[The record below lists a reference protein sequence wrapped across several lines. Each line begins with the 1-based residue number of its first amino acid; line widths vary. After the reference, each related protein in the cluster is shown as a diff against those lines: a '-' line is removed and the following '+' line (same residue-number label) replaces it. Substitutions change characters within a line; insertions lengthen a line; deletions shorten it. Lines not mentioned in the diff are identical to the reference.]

1 MPIEYFAFLKIIHI
15 GSLIFWLGPSLGAW
29 CCLLVLRKQ
38 EGEFSSATQRL
49 YQVFIKLLI
58 VEHLAFMALLASGFW
73 MAKTWF
79 GFQQPWLQWKL
90 LIILC
95 LIVPLELL
103 DIWYG
108 NIKLGKLFST
118 IDRTQYLPDETR
130 TLFVYHRYI
139 T

>member
-1 MPIEYFAFLKIIHI
+1 
-15 GSLIFWLGPSLGAW
+15 
-29 CCLLVLRKQ
+29 
-38 EGEFSSATQRL
+38 
-49 YQVFIKLLI
+49 
-58 VEHLAFMALLASGFW
+58 

-95 LIVPLELL
+95 VIIPLELL

-108 NIKLGKLFST
+108 NIKLAKLFAT
-118 IDRTQYLPDETR
+118 IDRTAYLPDETR

-139 T
+139 TGIAIVVIPISVSGILWLVIAKPHLIQMF